1 MSHTLAPAGPP
12 TEEDLELGGPPSA
25 PPTRRSGLLGLS
37 LHALM
42 LLAALAG
49 IAYTN
54 AGGPHFKYVWI
65 ALAPFYGLIC
75 IFDGLRVAR
84 SGRERVRLVV
94 TQVLHWLAFLVVMY
108 LMFLPRVEGVMNE
121 DAAAIG
127 LLVILALG
135 TFVAGV
141 HAWSWRVCVVGIF
154 LALAVPAMAWI
165 DETGLL
171 LTVAGLAIMA
181 LVVVSF
187 LAYRWEARR
196 WRGR

>member
-12 TEEDLELGGPPSA
+12 TKEDLALGGPAAPSA
-25 PPTRRSGLLGLS
+25 ARRSGLLGFS

-42 LLAALAG
+42 LIAAVAG

-54 AGGPHFKYVWI
+54 AGGPHYKFVWV

-84 SGRERVRLVV
+84 TGRERVRLVI
-94 TQVLHWLAFLVVMY
+94 TQLLHWLAFLGVMY

-141 HAWSWRVCVVGIF
+141 HAWSWRVCVVGLF
-154 LALAVPAMAWI
+154 LAAAVPAMAWI
-165 DETGLL
+165 DEVGLL
-171 LTVAGLAIMA
+171 LTVAALAIAA
-181 LVVVSF
+181 LLIASF
-187 LAYRWEARR
+187 LAYRWETRR
-196 WRGR
+196 RRT

>member
-1 MSHTLAPAGPP
+1 MSSTFAPAGPP
-12 TEEDLELGGPPSA
+12 TEEDLELGGPPS
-25 PPTRRSGLLGLS
+25 PPASRRSGLLGLS
-37 LHALM
+37 LHTLM
-42 LLAALAG
+42 LIAALAG

-75 IFDGLRVAR
+75 IFDGLRAAR
-84 SGRERVRLVV
+84 SGRERVRLVI
-94 TQVLHWLAFLVVMY
+94 TQVLHWLAFLVVMN
-108 LMFLPRVEGVMNE
+108 LMFLPRVEGVINE

-135 TFVAGV
+135 TFLAGV
-141 HAWSWRVCVVGIF
+141 HTWSWRVCVVGIF
-154 LALAVPAMAWI
+154 LAAAVPAMAWI

-171 LTVAGLAIMA
+171 LTVAGLVIMA
-181 LVVVSF
+181 LVIVSF

-196 WRGR
+196 WRA

>member
-12 TEEDLELGGPPSA
+12 TEEDLRLGGPPQLPA
-25 PPTRRSGLLGLS
+25 TRRRGLVGLS

-42 LLAALAG
+42 LIAALIG

-54 AGGPHFKYVWI
+54 ASGPHFKYVWI
-65 ALAPFYGLIC
+65 ALAPFYGMIC
-75 IFDGLRVAR
+75 IFDGLRGAR
-84 SGRERVRLVV
+84 SGRERVRLVI
-94 TQVLHWLAFLVVMY
+94 TQVLHWLAFLAVMY

-121 DAAAIG
+121 DAAGIG

-154 LALAVPAMAWI
+154 LAAAVPAMAWI

-171 LTVAGLAIMA
+171 LMVAGLAI
-181 LVVVSF
+181 VVLLLASF
-187 LAYRWEARR
+187 VAYRWELRR
-196 WRGR
+196 WRA